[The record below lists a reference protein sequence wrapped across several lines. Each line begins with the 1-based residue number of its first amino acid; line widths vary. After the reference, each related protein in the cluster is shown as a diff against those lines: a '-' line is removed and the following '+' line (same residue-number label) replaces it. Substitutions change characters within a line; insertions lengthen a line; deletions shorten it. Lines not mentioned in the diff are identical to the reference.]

1 MEGELITDIT
11 VWFGIREPE
20 WWLEDEDDFE
30 DRMRILPKNQTFRKG
45 PIRLKKSRILRN
57 S

>member
-1 MEGELITDIT
+1 MEGELITGVT

-20 WWLEDEDDFE
+20 WWPEDDEDDFE

-45 PIRLKKSRILRN
+45 QIRIKMRN